1 VSLTAVAATVCTSS
15 APSLAISG
23 MKDATAPAFA
33 GLDTATPAI
42 ESATLT
48 WSAAVDSNAV
58 TYQIFQST
66 TSGAENF
73 GTPTLTTNSLSVLIA
88 PLYPGSNSPI
98 SYFFVVRATDS
109 CGNTETN
116 TVEKSLQPLLD
127 PNQDQ
132 DGDGIPN
139 GFEQAH
145 GLNPFNASDA
155 SIDSDGD
162 GMSNLQEFLAGT
174 DPTNSASRFHITS
187 VATQG
192 SDLVVTWAT
201 GLGRTNVVQSTTG
214 LPNGSYA
221 TNFIDVSPWI
231 ILPAGSGDFT
241 TNYPD
246 PGGATNTLYRYYRI
260 RLQP

>member
-1 VSLTAVAATVCTSS
+1 MTDSS
-15 APSLAISG
+15 
-23 MKDATAPAFA
+23 
-33 GLDTATPAI
+33 
-42 ESATLT
+42 
-48 WSAAVDSNAV
+48 
-58 TYQIFQST
+58 
-66 TSGAENF
+66 
-73 GTPTLTTNSLSVLIA
+73 IA
-88 PLYPGSNSPI
+88 PLYPGSNSPNT
-98 SYFFVVRATDS
+98 YFFVVRATDS
-109 CGNTETN
+109 CGNTDTN

-132 DGDGIPN
+132 DGDGLPN

-174 DPTNSASRFHITS
+174 DPTNRTSSFHITS

-192 SDLVVTWAT
+192 SDLLVTWAT
-201 GLGRTNVVQSTTG
+201 GLGRTNVVQSTAG
-214 LPNGSYA
+214 LPDGSYA

-231 ILPAGSGDFT
+231 ILPAGSGGFT

-246 PGGATNTLYRYYRI
+246 PGGATNVPYRYYRI